1 MLASNP
7 NFCLFGCVCVCIRG
21 EDEGKFS
28 SLSIQSLNKSYG
40 RGLRNWAK
48 AGGGRGDGGE
58 GEDGRGS
65 GGGRKKERVEGREKV
80 DGEEEVEGRGRKW
93 KEEEKVER
101 EEKVEGEGEEKSIS
115 TPRPS
120 SHG

>member
-48 AGGGRGDGGE
+48 AGGGRGGE
-58 GEDGRGS
+58 GGRGS

-80 DGEEEVEGRGRKW
+80 DGEEEVEGRRREW

-115 TPRPS
+115 TPPP